1 MSSENIVTVT
11 KIMESLPDSLQQQV
25 IEHLREYI
33 ETLQEEKEWNDL
45 VGKTEN
51 KLIDLA
57 RKAKQ
62 EIAEGKAL
70 VMDYDQL

>member
-45 VGKTEN
+45 VSKTEN
-51 KLIDLA
+51 KLIDFA

-62 EIAEGKAL
+62 EIAKGKA
-70 VMDYDQL
+70 VAMDYDQL